1 VTLPPGHADAGGWL
15 KVSSTPAREIEAGI
29 HRSKGSKVMRM
40 ILVLCATF
48 VFAGASVSAD
58 VTDAEIAAVIKGSDD
73 LSMHSAVFL
82 KASKNLVVKGWCS
95 LQDLRIVGGWVRRR
109 TSGRKQHRIY
119 ITYCGGSAENNRLYL
134 DVTLGRVF
142 R

>member
-1 VTLPPGHADAGGWL
+1 MTLLPVRADAGGWL

-29 HRSKGSKVMRM
+29 HRSKGSKGMRL
-40 ILVLCATF
+40 IPILCAALI
-48 VFAGASVSAD
+48 FAGSSANAG
-58 VTDAEIAAVIKGSDD
+58 VTDAEVAAAIKGSDD

-82 KASKNLVVKGWCS
+82 KVSKNLVVKGWCS
-95 LQDLRIVGGWVRRR
+95 LQDLRIVGGWVRRGTR
-109 TSGRKQHRIY
+109 GHNQHRIY
-119 ITYCGGSAENNRLYL
+119 ITYCGGSAANNRLYL